1 LTETSENPEVPEEGS
16 EAETGTETVTKETP
30 VPAEEETA
38 APAEEETAAP
48 AEEETAAPAEEE
60 TAAPAEEET
69 AAPAEEETA
78 APAEEETE
86 AHSPESPEV
95 SLEGLTEG
103 VEEPEVLIDPIG
115 RLENPPEGTFL
126 WGTGRRKNARARVRI
141 RPGEGNIV
149 INGKPMADY
158 FTRPMDQDQVLA
170 PLRTLSVQKKVDV
183 WVNAE
188 GGGFT
193 GQSGAVRMGLGRAL
207 IALYPD
213 SHDVLRQSGHLTR
226 DPRMVERKKFGRHK
240 ARRGHQW
247 GKR

>member
-1 LTETSENPEVPEEGS
+1 MTETSENPEVPEEGS

-30 VPAEEETA
+30 V
-38 APAEEETAAP
+38 
-48 AEEETAAPAEEE
+48 
-60 TAAPAEEET
+60 PAEEET

>member
-1 LTETSENPEVPEEGS
+1 MTETPETPEFPEEGAES
-16 EAETGTETVTKETP
+16 ETVTETV
-30 VPAEEETA
+30 AEE
-38 APAEEETAAP
+38 APAEEAVTEEAP
-48 AEEETAAPAEEE
+48 AEETAVAPSED
-60 TAAPAEEET
+60 P
-69 AAPAEEETA
+69 
-78 APAEEETE
+78 
-86 AHSPESPEV
+86 PEV

-149 INGKPMADY
+149 INGKPMVDY

-226 DPRMVERKKFGRHK
+226 DPRMVERKKFGRHG

>member
-1 LTETSENPEVPEEGS
+1 LTEIPENPEVPEVPEEGS
-16 EAETGTETVTKETP
+16 EAETVTETVTKETP

-60 TAAPAEEET
+60 TEAP
-69 AAPAEEETA
+69 
-78 APAEEETE
+78 
-86 AHSPESPEV
+86 SPESPEV

-226 DPRMVERKKFGRHK
+226 DPRMVERKKFGRHG